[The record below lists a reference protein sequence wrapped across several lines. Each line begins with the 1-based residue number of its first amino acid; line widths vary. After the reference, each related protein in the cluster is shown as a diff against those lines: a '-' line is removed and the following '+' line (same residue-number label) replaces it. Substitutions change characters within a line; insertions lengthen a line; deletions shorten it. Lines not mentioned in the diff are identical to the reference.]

1 MMSYDPSSL
10 NRNKTLLEAIE
21 EVKKFLI
28 ANPCYKVF
36 YANTNY
42 VIGTTTYSKTYIDDP
57 DSIAEY
63 DVVFFNNNYYGKV
76 ESVGDSTFTIIGA
89 TNFKGDT
96 GTPGTPGTPGA
107 DGQDGISI
115 TNVSIDAYNHL
126 ICTLSDGNTID
137 AGEIP
142 GGSIRI
148 ISLESGL
155 SGTLTQ
161 DEYDKLVAN
170 DFNYVIEMGGIFYH
184 KANLYG
190 GGLDAHYTCIRKV
203 SNTET
208 WASDINIDS
217 TRAWTLSTNVLR
229 TKIQD
234 GQIDSESASS
244 GEVLTAD
251 GIGGASWQ
259 TPSGYQNSVSISTTS
274 GTFTDSEFA
283 KLGYGDSTII
293 YDDGTIKTTYKLKLE
308 TASIL
313 EFESIDA
320 SSKNNLK
327 LIDVNKTTKAY
338 SMTSV
343 AMIKS
348 ATFDSG
354 TATSG
359 KVLTANG
366 SGGTSWETAGGSSF
380 TKYELNSVN
389 LWSDVGNIFSN
400 CKGRITGRFTFD
412 IGVSNYRIQVPIGN
426 AWVVSSILY
435 IKGNAESSSANAG
448 MFIVDIQINLTNG
461 LLNAISATQIAP
473 DGTITK
479 HTYGNIF
486 ATNITYWNDTQ
497 LHT

>member
-57 DSIAEY
+57 DSMAEY
-63 DVVFFNNNYYGKV
+63 DVVFFDNNYYGKV

-115 TNVSIDAYNHL
+115 TNVSIDASNHL
-126 ICTLSDGNTID
+126 ICTLSNGTTID

-142 GGSIRI
+142 GGSTRI
-148 ISLESGL
+148 ISLASGL

-170 DFNYVIEMGGIFYH
+170 DFNYVIEMGGTFYH

-190 GGLDAHYTCIRKV
+190 GGLDAHYTCVRKV
-203 SNTET
+203 SSVET

-217 TRAWTLSTNVLR
+217 SRAWTLSTNVLR
-229 TKIQD
+229 TKIQN
-234 GQIDSESASS
+234 GQIDSGAATS
-244 GEVLTAD
+244 GQVLTAD
-251 GIGGASWQ
+251 GTGGAAWQ
-259 TPSGYQNSVSISTTS
+259 TPSGGFDNYVEINTTS
-274 GTFTDSEFA
+274 GTFTDDEYA
-283 KLGYGDSTII
+283 KLGFNDSVIVYDNGSYKTI
-293 YDDGTIKTTYKLKLE
+293 YKKKID
-308 TASIL
+308 TSSII

-320 SSKNNLK
+320 SARQNLK
-327 LIDVNKTTKAY
+327 LIDVNKGTKAFSSTGI
-338 SMTSV
+338 SMITS
-343 AMIKS
+343 S
-348 ATFDSG
+348 TFDSG
-354 TATSG
+354 NATSG

-366 SGGTSWETAGGSSF
+366 SGGTSWETAGGGSKYLHKVKITNTADNSYCVIDVISDSSTSITTAQAIIDAITAMGYNSNDKIHNMSSDLYDSSDNIKNICVYIYTYNNTSLYMHACAITSNQFGTYSNLALTTIYASF
-380 TKYELNSVN
+380 TDKV
-389 LWSDVGNIFSN
+389 
-400 CKGRITGRFTFD
+400 
-412 IGVSNYRIQVPIGN
+412 
-426 AWVVSSILY
+426 
-435 IKGNAESSSANAG
+435 
-448 MFIVDIQINLTNG
+448 
-461 LLNAISATQIAP
+461 IA
-473 DGTITK
+473 
-479 HTYGNIF
+479 
-486 ATNITYWNDTQ
+486 
-497 LHT
+497 L